1 MHLVGLKMKQV
12 LAFALILA
20 VCATSALADRYKDCA
35 SDTPAIGL
43 RGCTEII
50 ERGDK
55 ETAKLRASAYVLRG
69 RHYINQSDDQR
80 AIADLT
86 KAIELDSKFGDA
98 YYLRG
103 RSYFAQKDY
112 DRAIVDETKAIELD
126 PKRSSA
132 YWFRGKA
139 YSVKGLT
146 LVKAE
151 DSTELVERAISDF
164 DKVIEFDPKSAVG
177 AYVHKGII
185 YKILYGADKNEADK
199 KLAVASFRKA
209 LEIDPSSQDAQSGL
223 SDLGSASSTSLER

>member
-20 VCATSALADRYKDCA
+20 VCATSALADRYKECA
-35 SDTPAIGL
+35 SETPAIGL

-69 RHYINQSDDQR
+69 RHYINEEDYQH

-86 KAIELDSKFGDA
+86 KAIEFDSKFGDA

-103 RSYFAQKDY
+103 RSYLAQKDY
-112 DRAIVDETKAIELD
+112 DRAIIDETKAIELD

-139 YSVKGLT
+139 YSVKGLNLST
-146 LVKAE
+146 GDE
-151 DSTELVERAISDF
+151 STELVKRAISDF
-164 DKVIEFDPKSAVG
+164 DKVIEFDPESAVS

-185 YKILYGADKNEADK
+185 YTILFRAFGNEEDKSS
-199 KLAVASFRKA
+199 AVASFRKA

-223 SDLGSASSTSLER
+223 SDLD